1 MAPEDS
7 RARARTR
14 TRTDAGTTVRAIGLV
29 TAVLLTAGLI
39 TACSDS
45 GGDGDAAPKPVPVP
59 SSPRT
64 SASRSADATPRADAL
79 PALPSALT
87 GQRLHWG
94 RCEGTAS
101 TPAPGSDWRCATL
114 KVPLDYTRPTGPTI
128 GLALIRATSRDAGEE
143 RIGSLLFNFGG
154 PGGSGVDLL
163 PAFAPQYAKLRA
175 RYDLVS
181 FDPRGVG
188 ASRGVRCRSDKAV
201 QAAES
206 IDVTPDTAA
215 EESAYF
221 KDATA
226 FGQGCEKQAGEL
238 LSHVSTIEAAR
249 DMDLMRQVLGD
260 DKLHYMGV
268 SYGTELGGVYA
279 HLFPGK
285 VGRLTLDAVVDPT
298 VGTVGHSEN
307 QARGFQRALDD
318 YFTSRGSD
326 PKAGSRKIAALLKR
340 LDAKPLP
347 TASGRELNES
357 LATTGILVTLYR
369 KTSWPALTRGLRAA
383 DRGDGTAL
391 LALADSYN
399 DRDTKGHYGTTTH
412 AQRAISCLDD
422 RERPTAARAKSL
434 LAKFRAISPVFGE
447 AMAWDTAGWCHDWPV
462 AGLWDHPEVSAP
474 GAAPVLVVGNTGDP
488 ATPYEGARKMADE
501 LGKGVGVEL
510 TWKGEGHGAYGSGS
524 ACVDSTVNAYL
535 LEGRIPRDGR
545 VCS

>member
-1 MAPEDS
+1 ML
-7 RARARTR
+7 
-14 TRTDAGTTVRAIGLV
+14 TV
-29 TAVLLTAGLI
+29 GLI
-39 TACSDS
+39 TACS
-45 GGDGDAAPKPVPVP
+45 GPGEDGDSAPEPVS
-59 SSPRT
+59 SSPRAD
-64 SASRSADATPRADAL
+64 ASRSADPPPRAGASPAL
-79 PALPSALT
+79 PAALT
-87 GQRLHWG
+87 GQHLRWG
-94 RCEGTAS
+94 RCRGTAS
-101 TPAPGSDWRCATL
+101 TPAPGPDWQCTTL
-114 KVPLDYTRPTGPTI
+114 KVPLDYARPTGRTI
-128 GLALIRATSRDAGEE
+128 SLALIRAGSSGAGKE

-163 PAFAPQYAKLRA
+163 PALAPQYTKLRA

-188 ASRGVRCRSDKAV
+188 ASRGVRCRSDRQV
-201 QAAES
+201 RAAES
-206 IDVTPDTAA
+206 IDATPDTSA

-221 KDATA
+221 KDAA
-226 FGQGCEKQAGEL
+226 DFGKGCARQAGDL
-238 LSHVSTIEAAR
+238 LSHVSTTEAAR

-260 DKLHYMGV
+260 DTLHYMGV

-285 VGRLTLDAVVDPT
+285 VGRLALDAVVDPT

-318 YFTSRGSD
+318 YFTSRGID
-326 PKAGSRKIAALLKR
+326 PKAGSRKIAALLEQ
-340 LDAKPLP
+340 LDAEPLP

-357 LATTGILVTLYR
+357 LATTGILVTLYSR
-369 KTSWPALTRGLRAA
+369 TSWPALTRGLRAA
-383 DRGDGTAL
+383 DRGDGTTL

-412 AQRAISCLDD
+412 AQRAISCRDD
-422 RERPTAARAKSL
+422 RERPTAARAKAL
-434 LAKFRAISPVFGE
+434 MAKFRAISPVFGK

-462 AGLWDHPEVSAP
+462 PGLWDDPDVSAP

-488 ATPYEGARKMADE
+488 ATPYEGARRMADE
-501 LGKGVGVEL
+501 LGEGVGVEL

-524 ACVDSTVNAYL
+524 ACVDTTMNAYL
-535 LEGRIPRDGR
+535 LEGRIPRDGK